1 MKDKV
6 ITSLLLLIM
15 FLNFRDVM
23 VDLSLNVPTSH
34 IIEESMIVLLAGLMA
49 VYLIFDMRKRTRK
62 TKLLLAELN
71 TATARLSSMN
81 NKLRNVKAQYLHE
94 VENQFNDWSL
104 TPSEKEVALFML
116 KGLSTQEIAAARNTK
131 EKTVRQQASAV
142 YAKSQLEGRYALAA
156 WFFEEYLQQEDKA
169 A

>member
-81 NKLRNVKAQYLHE
+81 NKLRNVKAGCRYLI
-94 VENQFNDWSL
+94 D
-104 TPSEKEVALFML
+104 
-116 KGLSTQEIAAARNTK
+116 
-131 EKTVRQQASAV
+131 ASPTTRGA
-142 YAKSQLEGRYALAA
+142 
-156 WFFEEYLQQEDKA
+156 
-169 A
+169 

>member
-1 MKDKV
+1 
-6 ITSLLLLIM
+6 
-15 FLNFRDVM
+15 M

-71 TATARLSSMN
+71 TVNARLSSMN

-116 KGLSTQEIAAARNTK
+116 KGLSTQEIAAARNCSGK
-131 EKTVRQQASAV
+131 KYKRENR
-142 YAKSQLEGRYALAA
+142 
-156 WFFEEYLQQEDKA
+156 
-169 A
+169 